1 MDYMTV
7 KEAAE
12 LLGMSTRSVYDAI
25 ERGELKA
32 LVRRGYVKGY
42 RISRQEV
49 DRWLSEEWVEVAR

>member
-12 LLGMSTRSVYDAI
+12 LLGMSTRSVYAAI
-25 ERGELKA
+25 ERGELHA
-32 LVRRGYVKGY
+32 VVRRGYTKGY

-49 DRWLSEEWVEVAR
+49 DRWMREEWVEVAR

>member
-12 LLGMSTRSVYDAI
+12 LLGMSTRSVYAAI

-49 DRWLSEEWVEVAR
+49 DRWMREEWVEVAR